1 MRYLLDTG
9 VWIWSIAAVD
19 QLNPKARDLLAE
31 GAEELYFSAA
41 STWEICI
48 KVAIGKLRLP
58 ESPSVFVPARLTAH
72 RIQNLSIT
80 NAHALG
86 VYSLPRHHDDPFD
99 RMLIAQARAEELAI
113 LTADKAFRKYD
124 VEGFWC
130 GR

>member
-19 QLNPKARDLLAE
+19 QLSQKARDLLAG

-41 STWEICI
+41 SAWEISI

-58 ESPSVFVPARLTAH
+58 ESPSVFVPERLATH

-80 NAHALG
+80 NTHALG
-86 VYSLPRHHDDPFD
+86 VHSLPRHHDDPFD
-99 RMLIAQARAEELAI
+99 RMLIAQARTEKMTI
-113 LTADKAFRKYD
+113 LTADKTFRKYD
-124 VEGFWC
+124 VEVFWC